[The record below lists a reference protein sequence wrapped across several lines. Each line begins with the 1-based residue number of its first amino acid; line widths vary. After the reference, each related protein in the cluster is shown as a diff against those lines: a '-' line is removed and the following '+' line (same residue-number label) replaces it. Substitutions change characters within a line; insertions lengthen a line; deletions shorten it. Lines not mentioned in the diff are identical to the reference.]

1 MVLTGVDAHSDCGFA
16 FPACDASAETVS
28 ELTECL
34 IHHHAIPHRVS
45 HGVLT
50 KELTSQQEKCDGGPT
65 VLESSSL
72 TIFPIN
78 LKQLG

>member
-1 MVLTGVDAHSDCGFA
+1 MLILTVDLPFLHVMLLLKPSVNSQN
-16 FPACDASAETVS
+16 ASSTIM
-28 ELTECL
+28 LF
-34 IHHHAIPHRVS
+34 HRVPR
-45 HGVLT
+45 GVLT